1 MKKPSKSFEIALS
14 AIACAFAAAF
24 LMLGTLNP
32 FLLATGYLVAA
43 FALMVPLAEG
53 FLWGA
58 SLCYLAA
65 GLLALPVGLWKIV
78 PYAVFF
84 GLHPIVNYLQRKYVK
99 KPLFKVFCMLIKA
112 AWFDL
117 AMWLSFFVL
126 TTMAGMPFPETV
138 TKYLYL
144 VLFLGGTVFFAVYDV
159 MIFYCQRSADLA
171 IRRIRR

>member
-14 AIACAFAAAF
+14 AIACAFAAGF

-32 FLLATGYLVAA
+32 YLLATGYLVAT
-43 FALMVPLAEG
+43 FALMIPLSKD

-65 GLLALPVGLWKIV
+65 GLLALPLGLWKIV

-99 KPLFKVFCMLIKA
+99 NFPLQILCLCVKIV
-112 AWFDL
+112 WFDFSL
-117 AMWLSFFVL
+117 WLSFTVL
-126 TTMAGMPFPETV
+126 TSMAGMVFPAAV
-138 TKYLYL
+138 SQYLNEI
-144 VLFLGGTVFFAVYDV
+144 VLLGGTVFFVVYDIL
-159 MIFYCQRSADLA
+159 IFYCQRSADLI